1 MFSDRIAR
9 GKTFKSGFGRKVMT
23 GIGARPLPS
32 NETWSQFFWQIGG
45 QISDRLLPMAAWREG
60 ARPLV
65 DSDLTG
71 AS

>member
-1 MFSDRIAR
+1 MA
-9 GKTFKSGFGRKVMT
+9 GVN
-23 GIGARPLPS
+23 ARPLPS
-32 NETWSQFFWQIGG
+32 NDTWSQFFWQIGG

-65 DSDLTG
+65 DCDLTG